1 MIDFKLLN
9 RQKILLLVAVSF
21 FILFSLV
28 LTFKRPHPKSLK
40 LNINK
45 ASYYQLLDIPYI
57 GKKTAKKILKLRKEK
72 GRFSSINEL
81 KSVRNYKKFKQYIKV
96 E

>member
-9 RQKILLLVAVSF
+9 RQKILLLLSVSF
-21 FILFSLV
+21 FILFALV
-28 LTFKRPHPKSLK
+28 PTFQRSNPKSLK

-57 GKKTAKKILKLRKEK
+57 GKKTAKEILRLRKEK
-72 GRFSSINEL
+72 GRFSSIEEL